1 MKCVPRL
8 NYSVIP
14 RSSVEFLAIG
24 IVCFFESPL
33 SRCRRRR
40 SFGVRFAML
49 FWVGQAFSHIA
60 LQAAIFNQ

>member
-8 NYSVIP
+8 DYSVIP

-33 SRCRRRR
+33 SRCRRP
-40 SFGVRFAML
+40 FGVRFAML

-60 LQAAIFNQ
+60 PQAAIFSQ

>member
-8 NYSVIP
+8 DYSVIP

-33 SRCRRRR
+33 SRCRRPL
-40 SFGVRFAML
+40 GVRFAML

-60 LQAAIFNQ
+60 PQAAIFNQ